1 MSQSVIEGKDDLFRL
16 NATHLKRAIRTSTAV
31 ALNSAAPRRLLNML
45 VNFYNY
51 QMNFVYAVYV
61 IIHRVSQKRRPFL
74 TNQNIPDQ
82 LSDDKEVKII

>member
-1 MSQSVIEGKDDLFRL
+1 MRGLVSQSGIEGKDDLFT
-16 NATHLKRAIRTSTAV
+16 THLKRAIRTSTAV

-61 IIHRVSQKRRPFL
+61 IIQGFPKRRPFP
-74 TNQNIPDQ
+74 TNQKY
-82 LSDDKEVKII
+82 S